1 MFDGFGEGEGG
12 EKSNAEPAYLV
23 EGDGFFCH
31 EYESWCVADH
41 YGDGEDEPIVFSSDH
56 EQLHAEID

>member
-23 EGDGFFCH
+23 EGGGFFCH
-31 EYESWCVADH
+31 EYES
-41 YGDGEDEPIVFSSDH
+41 
-56 EQLHAEID
+56 